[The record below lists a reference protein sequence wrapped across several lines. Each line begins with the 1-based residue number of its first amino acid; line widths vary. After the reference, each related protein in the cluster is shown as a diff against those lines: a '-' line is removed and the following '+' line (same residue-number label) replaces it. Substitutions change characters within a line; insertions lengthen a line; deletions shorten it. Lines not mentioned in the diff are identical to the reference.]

1 VSGRAWLGWLR
12 RAADARAAAEVEA
25 DVRAELEHHLACA
38 ERELV
43 AAGEPPERAR
53 ALARE
58 RFGDLEAARAACL
71 GIQNGGRVVLQ
82 RIHLAVTGLLLVAVL
97 GLVWASHRSRVAALR
112 AAEEAM
118 ALRAEALERAAAAR
132 QPVAHV
138 VVEVGD
144 QLQLV
149 DELNPDAVHAI
160 VTVAEDGKVPLP
172 EAGWVFVHGKT
183 REEVER
189 ILTEALAPYF
199 FESRV
204 RVLVKKPTTL
214 QQAVF
219 EAF

>member
-1 VSGRAWLGWLR
+1 MSARAWLERLW
-12 RAADARAAAEVEA
+12 RAVDARAPAELEA

-43 AAGEPPERAR
+43 AAGETPERAR

-71 GIQNGGRVVLQ
+71 GIHMGGRIVLQ

-97 GLVWASHRSRVAALR
+97 VLAWASHSSRAAALR

-118 ALRAEALERAAAAR
+118 ALRAEAHERAAAAR

-138 VVEVGD
+138 VVEIGD
-144 QLQLV
+144 QLQMI
-149 DELNPDAVHAI
+149 DEFNPDVHGT

-172 EAGWVFVHGKT
+172 QAGWVFVHGKT
-183 REEVER
+183 REEVEQ
-189 ILTEALAPYF
+189 ILSEALAPYF
-199 FESRV
+199 LESKV
-204 RVLVKKPTTL
+204 RVIVKKADAFQAL
-214 QQAVF
+214 QF